1 MLGSMI
7 IIYILYLIG
16 LKYNES
22 IIKKFFDILLIQ
34 D

>member
-22 IIKKFFDILLIQ
+22 IKKFLDILLIQ